1 MGGMDEVTRER
12 VRAGRL
18 MLVGKTPAAAAK
30 AVGIARQTAYTRG
43 GRNEGGL
50 DALRST
56 AGGRPV
62 QLV

>member
-30 AVGIARQTAYTRG
+30 AVAIARQTAYTRG
-43 GRNEGGL
+43 RNAGGL